1 MTNSFKFIRPVL
13 ILIVLAGLFS
23 ASCKKVNYHQLTDAD
38 MTWLVYKNNQ
48 IDQFTNTTTL
58 TTARYLVTIRT
69 KSYEDKGDVANEF
82 TTASF
87 RYLEDTTAINYKD
100 SEGLLYIYKTDT
112 DGLLVTFSWPHFPI
126 QGFPL
131 SNMLPTTGTIDG
143 VNYLDLYILDGTTFA
158 NARYYI
164 RKVWY
169 SKSVGVIQYEDING
183 DVWVK
188 NI

>member
-1 MTNSFKFIRPVL
+1 MTNSFKFMKPVL
-13 ILIVLAGLFS
+13 ILIVFAGLFS
-23 ASCKKVNYHQLTDAD
+23 ASCKKVKYHQLSDAD

-48 IDQFTNTTTL
+48 IDVFTNTTTL
-58 TTARYLVTIRT
+58 ATARYLVTLRT

-87 RYLEDTTAINYKD
+87 LYLNDTTAIYFKD
-100 SEGLLYIYKTDT
+100 SEGMLYIFKTDT
-112 DGLLVTFSWPHFPI
+112 DGLLVTFSWPHFPL
-126 QGFPL
+126 QGIPL
-131 SNMLPTTGTIDG
+131 TSMLPTTGTIDG
-143 VNYLDLYILDGTTFA
+143 VNYLDLYVMDRNVFT

-169 SKSVGVIQYEDING
+169 SKSVGVIQYEDTNG